1 MHMNEKRI
9 AWGITGAG
17 HGLDECIKTML
28 KYKNVDVF
36 LSRAAEE
43 VVSVY
48 GQEVF
53 LNTPRLRVYRE
64 NRASS
69 PLVGR
74 LFAGMYRLLVV
85 APATSNSI
93 AKFIHGISDTLVTN
107 LLAQAG
113 KARVPIVVFP
123 TDLAPETDSPAPSR
137 ESIKVYPRKIDL
149 ENTEKLKSF
158 EGVVVVHNQ
167 AELEKFLS
175 SD

>member
-1 MHMNEKRI
+1 MNEKRI

-17 HGLDECIKTML
+17 HTLDECIKTLM
-28 KYKNVDVF
+28 KYDNVDVF

-43 VVSVY
+43 VVRMY
-48 GQEVF
+48 NLDVF

-69 PLVGR
+69 PFVGR
-74 LFAGMYRLLVV
+74 LFSGMYRLLVV

-123 TDLAPETDSPAPSR
+123 TDLAPETDSPRPSR

-149 ENTEKLKSF
+149 ENTEKLMSF
-158 EGVVVVHNQ
+158 EGVVVVRNQ
-167 AELEKFLS
+167 SELESCLAP
-175 SD
+175 D